1 MHTSFVH
8 LWFTEVSKHKGYW
21 RVKRATGWKKT
32 SQTKNDWWNDE
43 DGQLG
48 LVGGRYPD
56 IILSRSV
63 QYSRLVCVPSAPHSL
78 APSPFFRPSFLSF
91 FSLLVTLVVV
101 PVPCLAFPPLH
112 CALQCVLAPLRTPLS
127 PRWPHQITTRE
138 KGKRWTVRDDPYTHT
153 HNSDAKWWRLPP
165 DIQQTMSV
173 TDDLN
178 LSGGKFEYE
187 LWKIITSSKPRNC
200 NVMTFWHG
208 RIYREKNRWWH
219 FNILAYSFH
228 ILQL

>member
-1 MHTSFVH
+1 MKWWRRTARLSRG
-8 LWFTEVSKHKGYW
+8 EVSWYY
-21 RVKRATGWKKT
+21 
-32 SQTKNDWWNDE
+32 SF
-43 DGQLG
+43 
-48 LVGGRYPD
+48 PF
-56 IILSRSV
+56 RSV
-63 QYSRLVCVPSAPHSL
+63 FSVSVRSFRTAFSRPFPLLPSVLP
-78 APSPFFRPSFLSF
+78 
-91 FSLLVTLVVV
+91 SLLFSASDIGGSASPL
-101 PVPCLAFPPLH
+101 PCLPPFALRLAMCS
-112 CALQCVLAPLRTPLS
+112 CATAYTSLPALTTPNNN
-127 PRWPHQITTRE
+127 QRE
-138 KGKRWTVRDDPYTHT
+138 RKEMNCERRSLHT

-219 FNILAYSFH
+219 FNILTYSFPYTS
-228 ILQL
+228 IIIMTMWNELQSLRRWRK

>member
-21 RVKRATGWKKT
+21 RVKRVTGWKKT

-78 APSPFFRPSFLSF
+78 APSPFFRPSFLPF

-101 PVPCLAFPPLH
+101 PVPCLAFPPFALRLAMCS
-112 CALQCVLAPLRTPLS
+112 CATAYTSLPALTTPNNN
-127 PRWPHQITTRE
+127 QRE
-138 KGKRWTVRDDPYTHT
+138 RKEMNCERRSLHT